1 MSEKTGGILLL
12 QALVDCSS
20 ASAESKIAKFANTLS
35 TALKSNT
42 DFGLIVLI
50 AGALGHMA
58 RCSSVAHLDY
68 VELEL
73 NRALEWLRGEASKE
87 LPHRRLAA
95 CAVLQQLAD
104 NAPTVFFVKI
114 SEFFDIIWGP
124 LRDVKDAIRL
134 AAAKA
139 LSSCLAVLKQRT
151 YHLQWYFNIY
161 EQIHEGFR
169 RGTPESIHGSLLVT
183 SEVLLH
189 TGVSYFIIIY
199 QLILFYILHFI
210 FYYILFL

>member
-1 MSEKTGGILLL
+1 MCEKMGGIMLIQELI
-12 QALVDCSS
+12 DCTS
-20 ASAESKIAKFANTLS
+20 ANTENKIIKFANTLS
-35 TALKSNT
+35 AALKNNT
-42 DFGLIVLI
+42 DFVLILMI

-58 RCSSVAHLDY
+58 KYNSVAHLDY
-68 VELEL
+68 IENEL
-73 NRALEWLRGEASKE
+73 NRALEWLKMDTIKDNNKDH
-87 LPHRRLAA
+87 PHRRLAA
-95 CAVLQQLAD
+95 CAILQQLAD
-104 NAPTVFFVKI
+104 NAPTIFFVKI

-124 LRDVKDAIRL
+124 LRDPKDAIRL

-169 RGTPESIHGSLLVT
+169 KATPESIHGSLLVT

-189 TGVSYFIIIY
+189 TGVIFFF
-199 QLILFYILHFI
+199 LIDLFF
-210 FYYILFL
+210 FF